1 MQDLKQGKLII
12 FLKSTA
18 LKYISR
24 FSFCFFTSIAKINVW
39 FYYPLKFLE
48 ALTETLFLCPSS
60 IAKYHIY
67 LASDT
72 ATVPVNRKPNVI

>member
-39 FYYPLKFLE
+39 FYYPLNFLDALKE
-48 ALTETLFLCPSS
+48 NVFYGLLPLLNTALTLFQPQQLFRYTITP
-60 IAKYHIY
+60 A
-67 LASDT
+67 
-72 ATVPVNRKPNVI
+72 

>member
-48 ALTETLFLCPSS
+48 ALTETVFYVLLPLLNTTFTLLQTQQLF
-60 IAKYHIY
+60 
-67 LASDT
+67 
-72 ATVPVNRKPNVI
+72 R